1 LKHKIR
7 NRTRKFEGRAF
18 NVEILDVDLPDGRQR
33 EYDLVDHP
41 NSVTIIPV
49 DNDGNIYFV
58 KQYRMGSESALLELP
73 AGVMN
78 EHESPQKCA
87 AREIREETGM
97 AAGLLTRI
105 GAVYLA
111 PGYSNEMNFIF
122 LAKELTEDPL
132 QEDEDEFISIH
143 AYSPGDVQRMIR
155 SGEIQD
161 SKTLAALYFMQL
173 TQLKQPK
180 TT

>member
-1 LKHKIR
+1 MKHKIKT
-7 NRTRKFEGRAF
+7 RTRKFEGNAF
-18 NVEILDVDLPDGRQR
+18 NVEILDVDLPDNR
-33 EYDLVDHP
+33 ERKYDLVDHP

-49 DNDGNIYFV
+49 DNEGNIYFV
-58 KQYRMGSESALLELP
+58 KQFRMGSESELLELP

-78 EHESPQKCA
+78 DRESPQACA
-87 AREIREETGM
+87 AREIREEIGM

-122 LAKELTEDPL
+122 LAEELADDPL
-132 QEDEDEFISIH
+132 QEDEDEFITIH
-143 AYSPGDVQRMIR
+143 AYSYGEVQRMIR
-155 SGEIQD
+155 AGEIKD
-161 SKTLAALYFMQL
+161 SKTLAALLMMQL
-173 TQLKQPK
+173 SLPKQPK